1 MAQSRTEFADRPNR
15 AESAEAGVSDM
26 AARYAAL
33 AEVHRQCQEK
43 LEDVTARYDDLKR
56 VYQALVEQREQDR
69 QQMLRYASGLVSSPR
84 PSSPTSRIVL
94 LTGSPKILAMYLR
107 IMRMP
112 GLGWFVRGLRRLALK
127 LLSGLK

>member
-1 MAQSRTEFADRPNR
+1 MAKSRTEFGDQPNSADS
-15 AESAEAGVSDM
+15 EETGVSDM
-26 AARYAAL
+26 TARYATL

-69 QQMLRYASGLVSSPR
+69 QQMLRYARGLVSSRRTSP
-84 PSSPTSRIVL
+84 PTSRIVL
-94 LTGSPKILAMYLR
+94 LTGSPKILAIYLR

-112 GLGWFVRGLRRLALK
+112 GLGWFFRSLRRLALK
-127 LLSGLK
+127 LLHGLK